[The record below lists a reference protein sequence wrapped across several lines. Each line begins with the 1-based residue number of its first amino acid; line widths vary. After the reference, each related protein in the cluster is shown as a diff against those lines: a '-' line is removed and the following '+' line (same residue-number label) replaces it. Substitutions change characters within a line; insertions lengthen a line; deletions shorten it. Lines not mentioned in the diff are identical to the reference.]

1 MVPKPYV
8 HLFSGCPK
16 KGRLKE
22 GDIFLLWK
30 QKSLRLTL
38 YSLWISFGIRFG
50 HVITHPPI
58 VRYRAR
64 IQTLFKKN
72 SALRTKNNVTAMI

>member
-1 MVPKPYV
+1 MVPKPYF

-22 GDIFLLWK
+22 EDIFVVEK
-30 QKSLRLTL
+30 KSLRLTT

-72 SALRTKNNVTAMI
+72 SALRTP